1 MKKSDLRN
9 IIKEEIQK
17 VLNEESYD
25 TLRDLKVAG
34 VNPYN
39 KGEVEKYLG
48 RELDDNEYNEM
59 LGRRTGKQK
68 TIVGRRNGRP
78 IYSDGTVGESK
89 TKDLYESNLKDMFPA
104 GPGTYKIEFTTSKR
118 DSFDEATVTVTQE
131 QMDRAERMETSGYN
145 FWRDAAENANS
156 FFTDGDS
163 VLNVTKIN

>member
-78 IYSDGTVGESK
+78 LYSDGSVG
-89 TKDLYESNLKDMFPA
+89 
-104 GPGTYKIEFTTSKR
+104 
-118 DSFDEATVTVTQE
+118 
-131 QMDRAERMETSGYN
+131 
-145 FWRDAAENANS
+145 
-156 FFTDGDS
+156 
-163 VLNVTKIN
+163 